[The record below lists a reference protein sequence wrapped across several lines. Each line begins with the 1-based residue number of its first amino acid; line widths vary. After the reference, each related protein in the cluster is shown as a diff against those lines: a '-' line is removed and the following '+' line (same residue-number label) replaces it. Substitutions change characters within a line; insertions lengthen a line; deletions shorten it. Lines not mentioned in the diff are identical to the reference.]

1 MRRLFGR
8 RSLRSVGVAIAL
20 TAVIAGSFAAAAAQN
35 SQQKAVAQQAPAQKP
50 AAQNPA
56 EQKPNPVAPQAVGN
70 LDDVIKGLEGAYGR
84 INDLKA
90 EFAQNAFNK
99 SLNQSI
105 AANGVVFLKKGGK
118 LRWEYTQPTPQ
129 QIVSDGKTLWV
140 YTPTLNQV
148 NVAPAPEA
156 LAGPA
161 GSFLV
166 GLGKLREHFGVRFLN
181 PAQPRDGDGN
191 VVLDLAPKQP
201 LPTLSRLILS
211 LDPRSWEVRKAVVYD
226 QFENTVTMRFTRMA
240 LNSGLA
246 DSLFTFT
253 PPKGVATV
261 PMQ

>member
-1 MRRLFGR
+1 MRRL
-8 RSLRSVGVAIAL
+8 IAATVVCL
-20 TAVIAGSFAAAAAQN
+20 LATAGSAAAQ
-35 SQQKAVAQQAPAQKP
+35 AGAAPS
-50 AAQNPA
+50 
-56 EQKPNPVAPQAVGN
+56 
-70 LDDVIKGLEGAYGR
+70 LDDVIRGLEGAYGR
-84 INDLKA
+84 ITDLKA
-90 EFAQNAFNK
+90 EFSQNAFNK

-105 AANGVVFLKKGGK
+105 PAAGSVYLKKGGK

-140 YTPTLNQV
+140 YTPQLNQV

-181 PAQPRDGDGN
+181 PVQPRDGDGN

-201 LPTLSRLILS
+201 LPTLTRLILS
-211 LDPRSWEVRKAVVYD
+211 VDPRSWEVRKAVVYD
-226 QFENTVTMRFTRMA
+226 QFENTVTMRFTKMA
-240 LNSGLA
+240 LNTGLA
-246 DSLFTFT
+246 DTLFTFT

-261 PMQ
+261 PLK